1 MKKILTVLLLLS
13 LLLYGCREKT
23 NVIII
28 PRQSSEMVS
37 LNIISPQNGEI
48 VNSSSIKIAFELKN
62 SDIKKDASIHF
73 VIDNGPRMIHK
84 STEPF
89 FISSLSEGRHV
100 VRAFASKMLGE
111 SIKDPKAFSMVQF
124 YVKNNNTNLLNTN
137 LPMLTYNEPVG
148 FFKKDDSNRILLD
161 FLVHN
166 VLLSKNG
173 YKVIYTIDGVSR
185 TFTSAS
191 PIYITNLSAGNHII
205 SLELVDKAGNLAE
218 GNFVKT
224 QREIVVLEDKNN

>member
-1 MKKILTVLLLLS
+1 MKKKIMLLLLLG
-13 LLLYGCREKT
+13 LLLYGCREKAS
-23 NVIII
+23 VIVI
-28 PRQSSEMVS
+28 PRQSSDMVS

-62 SDIKKDASIHF
+62 LDVKKDGSIHF
-73 VIDNGPRMIHK
+73 IIDNGPRMVHK
-84 STEPF
+84 SAEPF

-100 VRAFASKMLGE
+100 VRAFASKRLGE
-111 SIKDPKAFSMVQF
+111 SIKDPQAFSMIQF

-148 FFKKDDSNRILLD
+148 FFKKDDSGRILLD

-173 YKVIYTIDGVSR
+173 YKVVYTLDGISR

-191 PIYITNLSAGNHII
+191 PIYITNLSAGKHII
-205 SLELVDKAGNLAE
+205 DLELVDKAGNMAE
-218 GNFVKT
+218 GNFVRT
-224 QREIVVLEDKNN
+224 QREIVVLEDNRN